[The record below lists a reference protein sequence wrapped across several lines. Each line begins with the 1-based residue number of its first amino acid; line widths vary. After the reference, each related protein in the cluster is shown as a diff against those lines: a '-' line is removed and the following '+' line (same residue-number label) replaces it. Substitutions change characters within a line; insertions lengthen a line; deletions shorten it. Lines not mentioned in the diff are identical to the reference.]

1 MLPVFS
7 MFISEWSYFKTL
19 PATLEV
25 RGQALIVSEGS
36 YILSLLIWA
45 GLETAMSCLYDILM
59 VAASFHLPSVRFT
72 MRTQL
77 VESSHC
83 YIHHLFDQPI
93 GVTIVLWQ
101 GHDVSL
107 FPLAN
112 NANLQT
118 KVSQEASVLLN
129 NESLRLCWREALSN
143 TSVIVSHMV
152 RWRPWKRLVPK
163 QKSFITF
170 PCKWTKPTN
179 HQIPSL

>member
-1 MLPVFS
+1 
-7 MFISEWSYFKTL
+7 
-19 PATLEV
+19 
-25 RGQALIVSEGS
+25 
-36 YILSLLIWA
+36 
-45 GLETAMSCLYDILM
+45 M
-59 VAASFHLPSVRFT
+59 VAASFHLPSMRFT

-112 NANLQT
+112 NVNLQT
-118 KVSQEASVLLN
+118 EVSQEASVLLN

-152 RWRPWKRLVPK
+152 RWRPWKRPK

-170 PCKWTKPTN
+170 PCKWTKAK
-179 HQIPSL
+179 QITLRVQGFGFFLQFFDRSPFYKKDRTRDLPLYLSNPF